1 MDIVLMQ
8 ETGVNWSVI
17 PRKHQWMER
26 SKQYFEP
33 NTSKISFG
41 FNRHDK
47 TKSPRQWGGTGI
59 FTRGKLIHFSMG
71 TGTDEKG
78 LGRWTWARY
87 RGRQGIVLRVV
98 SIYQPCNSRGPA
110 SVHEQQRCHLQQNH
124 DDRPVRLAFCEDFAD
139 ALASWLQAGDQIIV
153 GGDVN
158 DSVFHQSILDI
169 FQAHAMH
176 NVNFN
181 MHPSPTPKKTYFM
194 SNEHRVVDCLWAT
207 PGIQVT

>member
-1 MDIVLMQ
+1 MQ

-17 PRKHQWMER
+17 PHKHQWMER

-41 FNRHDK
+41 FNRHNK

-71 TGTDEKG
+71 TGMDEKG

-98 SIYQPCNSRGPA
+98 SIYQPCNSQGPTL
-110 SVHEQQRCHLQQNH
+110 VHEQQRCYLQQTH
-124 DDRPVRLAFCEDFAD
+124 EDRPVRLAFREDFAD
-139 ALASWLQAGDQIIV
+139 ALASWLHAGGPNHCWWRCKRIRVPSVYFGHLPGTCFLQRHLRQAPFPHSQK
-153 GGDVN
+153 
-158 DSVFHQSILDI
+158 DI
-169 FQAHAMH
+169 FYVQ
-176 NVNFN
+176 
-181 MHPSPTPKKTYFM
+181 
-194 SNEHRVVDCLWAT
+194 
-207 PGIQVT
+207 